1 MVKRRDLRD
10 WCIFTID
17 PPTAKDLDDALSIN
31 PRPDGQPGYEIGV
44 HIADVRSGWRG
55 RVEGERW
62 NDGMERETHT
72 PTLAAVC
79 IVWLNKNRLLDKHG
93 FP

>member
-1 MVKRRDLRD
+1 MQQVPEEEVVKRRDLRD

-44 HIADVRSGWRG
+44 HIADVRSVWGG
-55 RVEGERW
+55 RVEGERG
-62 NDGMERETHT
+62 NDGIEREHTHSCCGVFCV
-72 PTLAAVC
+72 AE
-79 IVWLNKNRLLDKHG
+79 
-93 FP
+93 